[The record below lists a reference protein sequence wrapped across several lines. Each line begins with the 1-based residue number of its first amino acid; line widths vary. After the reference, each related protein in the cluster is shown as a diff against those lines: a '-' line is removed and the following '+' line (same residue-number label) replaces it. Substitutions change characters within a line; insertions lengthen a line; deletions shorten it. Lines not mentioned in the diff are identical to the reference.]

1 MRRPRQRRARL
12 RRLLRCRR
20 PVRRLRRRRRRP
32 ALLRRRPLLRRR
44 RRRPPRRRRPF
55 RRRHRQHLLL
65 RPALHATTRRRHRP
79 STHRPPTAPPSHR
92 RRRAPARLART
103 ERPGRKPPPR
113 RPAPRADIAARPFVR
128 RKALRGGLPA
138 PGRNAGARLIQ
149 IPIPIPIRLR
159 PDRLAVGTL
168 RRRAPVCGHGP
179 GVSSYGRAMLLPRA
193 AVTPPARA
201 LAARAIRMT
210 NWHQKRPFNDISN
223 RYVAKYTARASTLV
237 PKRGCLSSLVTVPL
251 WPGFFLSAPARR
263 RPSRARAA
271 AAVRRHS

>member
-1 MRRPRQRRARL
+1 M
-12 RRLLRCRR
+12 
-20 PVRRLRRRRRRP
+20 
-32 ALLRRRPLLRRR
+32 
-44 RRRPPRRRRPF
+44 
-55 RRRHRQHLLL
+55 
-65 RPALHATTRRRHRP
+65 TRRRHRP

-92 RRRAPARLART
+92 RRRAPARLARLART

-113 RPAPRADIAARPFVR
+113 RPARRVDIAARPFVR
-128 RKALRGGLPA
+128 WKALRGGLPA

-149 IPIPIPIRLR
+149 IPVRSHSH
-159 PDRLAVGTL
+159 RLAVGTL
-168 RRRAPVCGHGP
+168 RRRALAPARGDGP
-179 GVSSYGRAMLLPRA
+179 ACARTTAMLLPRA
-193 AVTPPARA
+193 AGTPPARA